1 MALSMFKLS
10 SALVNSSKNFRCVVR
25 LVDKCNFSTTNVTAR
40 KERDTMGELDV
51 PDDRLYGSQTVRS
64 VMNFPIG
71 GIEERMPYPVIVA
84 FGILKKAAA
93 KVNIEFG
100 LDKKIADAI
109 MQACEDV
116 ISGKLYREGHFP
128 LVIWQTGSGTQSN
141 MNTNEVIANRAIQIL
156 GGKLGSKD
164 PVHPNDHVNKSQ
176 SSNDTYPTA
185 MHIAVA
191 MELRDR
197 LMPGLVALRDTL
209 DKKAKDFD
217 KIIKIGR
224 THLMDAVPLT
234 LGQEFSAY
242 AAQLTFGVERVCAT
256 LPRLHLLAL
265 GGTAVGTGLNTR
277 IGFAEKCAAEIAS
290 LTGIPFE
297 TAPNKFEALACHDAM
312 VEVSGA
318 LNTVAV
324 SLMKIANDIR
334 FLASGPRCGLG
345 ELMLPE
351 NEPGSSIMPGKVNP
365 TQCEALTMIAAQVMG
380 NHVAC
385 TVGGSNGHFELNV
398 FKPMMVANVL
408 RSIRLIGDG
417 CQAFNKNCAV
427 GITANEAMISKI
439 MQESLMLVTA
449 LNPHIGYDKAAQ
461 IAKTAHKEGGTLKGT
476 AIKLGILTEE
486 QFNQWVR
493 PENMLGPK

>member
-1 MALSMFKLS
+1 MANCFKITASTLFKTS
-10 SALVNSSKNFRCVVR
+10 RNLRCVTQS
-25 LVDKCNFSTTNVTAR
+25 LKKTSFSTSSVLAR
-40 KERDTMGELDV
+40 KEKDTMGELDV
-51 PDDRLYGSQTVRS
+51 PDDRLYGSQTMRS
-64 VMNFPIG
+64 IMNFPIG
-71 GIEERMPYPVIVA
+71 GIEERMPLPVIIA
-84 FGILKKAAA
+84 MGILKKAAA

-100 LDKKIADAI
+100 LDQKIAEAI
-109 MQACEDV
+109 MKACDDV
-116 ISGKLYREGHFP
+116 ISGKLYKEGHFP
-128 LVIWQTGSGTQSN
+128 LIIWQTGSGTQSN

-156 GGKLGSKD
+156 GGTLGSKK

-209 DKKAKDFD
+209 EAKSKEFD

-234 LGQEFSAY
+234 LGQEFSGY
-242 AAQLTFGVERVCAT
+242 ATQLTFAIERVCST
-256 LPRLHLLAL
+256 LPRLHYLAL

-277 IGFAEKCAAEIAS
+277 VGFAEKCAAEIAS
-290 LTGIPFE
+290 ITGIPFE
-297 TAPNKFEALACHDAM
+297 TAPNKFEALAAHDSM

-318 LNTVAV
+318 LNVAAV
-324 SLMKIANDIR
+324 SLMKIVNDIR
-334 FLASGPRCGLG
+334 FLASGPRCGL
-345 ELMLPE
+345 
-351 NEPGSSIMPGKVNP
+351 GKVNP

-385 TVGGSNGHFELNV
+385 TIGGSNGHFELNV

-408 RSIRLIGDG
+408 RSITLLGDG
-417 CQAFNKNCAV
+417 CLAFDKNCAK
-427 GITANEAMISKI
+427 GIKANTEKIEKI
-439 MQESLMLVTA
+439 MHESLMLVTA

-476 AIKLGILTEE
+476 AVKLGILTAE
-486 QFNQWVR
+486 QFDQWVK